1 MLRDHKLLHSQ
12 SIQIAAKVT
21 GGSPYNGT
29 GVDLAAC
36 EAATVV
42 FQVGT
47 VSDGTHTP
55 KIQESNDNA
64 SFSDV
69 AAGDQV
75 GTLAVLASNVP
86 QAVGYRGAMRYIRPV
101 ITSAGTTTGAIAGA
115 HVIRG
120 HQHAA
125 DA

>member
-12 SIQIAAKVT
+12 SIVIAAKVT

-29 GVDLAAC
+29 GVDLAGC
-36 EAATVV
+36 EAITVV
-42 FQVGT
+42 FQSGT
-47 VSDGTHTP
+47 VTDGTHTP
-55 KIQESNDNA
+55 KLQESDDNS
-64 SFSDV
+64 SFTDV
-69 AAGDQV
+69 AAGDQI
-75 GTLAVLASNVP
+75 GTLGVLVTNVP
-86 QAVGYRGAMRYIRPV
+86 QAVGYRGVKRYIRPV

-115 HVIRG
+115 AVIRG